1 MGSVMRRLL
10 ILLALAFAV
19 PALAD
24 DSMPPAPWAYR
35 QLPDPAQE
43 AKAKALMETLRCLVC
58 QSQSI
63 ADSDASIAGDMR
75 SQVRERIARGEDP
88 EAIRAWLIQRYGD
101 YVSYEPRV
109 TALTWPLF
117 AAPVVL
123 LLVAAL
129 LLRKRFGRGNAA

>member
-1 MGSVMRRLL
+1 MIR
-10 ILLALAFAV
+10 ALFA
-19 PALAD
+19 ALVLMIAGPVWAD

-75 SQVRERIARGEDP
+75 SQVRERIAAGEDP

-109 TALTWPLF
+109 SAATWPLF
-117 AAPVVL
+117 AAPL
-123 LLVAAL
+123 LLVALAAF
-129 LLRKRFGRGNAA
+129 LLRKRFTSGAETKA

>member
-1 MGSVMRRLL
+1 MIR
-10 ILLALAFAV
+10 ALFA
-19 PALAD
+19 ALVLMIAGPVRAD

-43 AKAKALMETLRCLVC
+43 AKAKALVETLRCLVC

-75 SQVRERIARGEDP
+75 SQVRERIAAGEDP

-109 TALTWPLF
+109 SAATWPLF
-117 AAPVVL
+117 AAPL
-123 LLVAAL
+123 LLVALAAF
-129 LLRKRFGRGNAA
+129 LLRKRFTSGAETKA

>member
-1 MGSVMRRLL
+1 MIRAL
-10 ILLALAFAV
+10 IAAMALIFAA
-19 PALAD
+19 PAWAD
-24 DSMPPAPWAYR
+24 DTMPPAPWAYR

-75 SQVRERIARGEDP
+75 SQVRERIAAGEDP

-109 TALTWPLF
+109 SAATWPLF
-117 AAPVVL
+117 AAPL
-123 LLVAAL
+123 LLVALAAF
-129 LLRKRFGRGNAA
+129 LLRKRFTGGQEAKP

>member
-1 MGSVMRRLL
+1 MKRLM
-10 ILLALAFAV
+10 ILLALALAV
-19 PALAD
+19 PAMAD

-101 YVSYEPRV
+101 YVSYEPRM
-109 TALTWPLF
+109 TSLTWPLF
-117 AAPVVL
+117 AAPVLL

-129 LLRKRFGRGNAA
+129 LLRKRFTGGAKA